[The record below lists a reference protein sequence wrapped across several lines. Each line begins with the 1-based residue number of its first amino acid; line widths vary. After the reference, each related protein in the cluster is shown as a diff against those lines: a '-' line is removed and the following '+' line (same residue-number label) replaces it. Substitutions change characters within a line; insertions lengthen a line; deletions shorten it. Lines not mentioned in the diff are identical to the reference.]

1 MKDNGEKIMNNKTK
15 ITPELKAMLK
25 AAPEFKLEEAGVKPG
40 KIVARGFAAFKEHIN
55 KNGRPKSVDPKVVIS
70 IRIPR
75 SYVEGLRA
83 TGRGWQTLVGEY
95 LVRGIKKGELGEIV
109 AGIE

>member
-1 MKDNGEKIMNNKTK
+1 MNNKTK

-25 AAPEFKLEEAGVKPG
+25 AAPEFTMEEAGVKPG
-40 KIVARGFAAFKEHIN
+40 KVVARGFAAFKEHIN
-55 KNGRPKSVDPKVVIS
+55 KNGRPKSADPKVGIS

-75 SYVEGLRA
+75 SYAERLRS

-95 LVRGIKKGELGEIV
+95 LVKGIKKGDLV
-109 AGIE
+109 GIE